1 MDYQEAATAVW
12 KIIEQCDAALD
23 KLTNV
28 SEVEQQ
34 QEMFRLQTLRSG
46 LVLAVQAAEDRIQV
60 ARQVARGGITNAD
73 AWAEMEE
80 ANRRSQ

>member
-1 MDYQEAATAVW
+1 MDYEEAAIAVW

-28 SEVEQQ
+28 NEVEQQ

-46 LVLAVQAAEDRIQV
+46 LLLAVQAAEERIQV
-60 ARQVARGGITNAD
+60 ARQVARGGVTNVD
-73 AWAEMEE
+73 AWAEMEK